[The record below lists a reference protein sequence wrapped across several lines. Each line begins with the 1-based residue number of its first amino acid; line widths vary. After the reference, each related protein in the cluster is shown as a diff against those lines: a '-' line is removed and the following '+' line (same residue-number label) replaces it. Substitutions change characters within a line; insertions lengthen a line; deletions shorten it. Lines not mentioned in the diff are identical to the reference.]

1 MGEKVEV
8 KVEQPEV
15 NSRNDDDAA
24 VENDGRK
31 GGTKTS
37 DARNDTTEVE
47 ASMYNQNDA
56 NHKDT
61 ESGADVAISSEKTG
75 RQGRGGEINED
86 IPALHDTKTVQGEED
101 EVTEAGATS
110 NIGTQVKQTHSPANL
125 MMEDTNCHKSEETEG
140 SEENKEPGAKA
151 GAKTPRSESTGCVDE
166 EMKQTVEVEAT
177 RADAKLPVAS
187 DVGSGTAKHTREREI
202 STCLQA

>member
-31 GGTKTS
+31 GGGAAS
-37 DARNDTTEVE
+37 DAGNDTTEVE

-56 NHKDT
+56 NT
-61 ESGADVAISSEKTG
+61 EHQTSGADVAISSEKTG

-110 NIGTQVKQTHSPANL
+110 NMA
-125 MMEDTNCHKSEETEG
+125 HK
-140 SEENKEPGAKA
+140 
-151 GAKTPRSESTGCVDE
+151 
-166 EMKQTVEVEAT
+166 
-177 RADAKLPVAS
+177 
-187 DVGSGTAKHTREREI
+187 
-202 STCLQA
+202 